1 MYKYINC
8 NGETLINCDE
18 IIAYDIEEEYEGAET
33 LEVCARSHGV
43 AYTLGSGY
51 DLKQARAI
59 IGIIQDFLLSGGYC
73 LLEIEGNTFTS
84 KRIKEI

>member
-8 NGETLINCDE
+8 NDDTLINCE
-18 IIAYDIEEEYEGAET
+18 QVIAYCIEQEFEGAET
-33 LEVCARSHGV
+33 FDVYARTHGV